1 MEPTKTT
8 SQVLPPA
15 NGKKLWRVKRS
26 VSGPHSSDLASLME
40 CLNNSLKI
48 SAAGNQYLARRPP
61 LRRPKTKPGMPKD
74 FVFVDL
80 SPVKSDE
87 ETKQEAS
94 PLLDMASL
102 NDSFGLL
109 SSDEDLIFSSIM
121 DSPELRTSD
130 VSMDYAPTYEHD
142 LGLGIMNVDMGPHTV
157 DWNAHQQQLA
167 FQHFLQYQQLMGQYQ
182 YQQPT
187 MPVVQSCTETETQIP
202 HTNKRSK
209 STSSIPRKKSTSGF
223 QFKTYKGPS
232 TKRSRPQNK
241 HRHTVSEPIKPLTP
255 TSLQASTP
263 NASLEDFMALNK
275 EIRVFLDDSL
285 STSSSISM
293 SEGSYTPV
301 TDISE
306 SEDVDHLRKPL
317 DLDTSLFGCSD
328 LFTRQEEF
336 DFNSF
341 VSI

>member
-1 MEPTKTT
+1 MEPTK
-8 SQVLPPA
+8 SQQVMPPA

-80 SPVKSDE
+80 SPVKTDDE
-87 ETKQEAS
+87 PKQEVS
-94 PLLDMASL
+94 PSLDLASL
-102 NDSFGLL
+102 NESFGLL
-109 SSDEDLIFSSIM
+109 SSDDDLIFSSIM
-121 DSPELRTSD
+121 DSPELRTAD
-130 VSMDYAPTYEHD
+130 ASMDFASAPFDTD
-142 LGLGIMNVDMGPHTV
+142 LGLGLMNVDMGPHTV
-157 DWNAHQQQLA
+157 DWNQHQQQIA
-167 FQHFLQYQQLMGQYQ
+167 FQQFLQYQQQMSQYQ
-182 YQQPT
+182 YQQPVSAL
-187 MPVVQSCTETETQIP
+187 PDREYQIP
-202 HTNKRSK
+202 NTNKRSK
-209 STSSIPRKKSTSGF
+209 STSAIPRKKSSPEF

-232 TKRSRPQNK
+232 AKKARPQNK
-241 HRHTVSEPIKPLTP
+241 HRHTVSEPIKPQTPVSLQVSTP
-255 TSLQASTP
+255 TAG
-263 NASLEDFMALNK
+263 LEDFMALNK
-275 EIRVFLDDSL
+275 EIRLFLDDTL

-293 SEGSYTPV
+293 NDGSYTPV

-306 SEDVDHLRKPL
+306 SEDIDHLHKPL
-317 DLDTSLFGCSD
+317 ELDSALFGGCSD
-328 LFTRQEEF
+328 IFARQEEF